1 MEKLFSM
8 IEGPTSNE
16 VTTLE
21 QITQETMPEFLSKI
35 SIWDYYEM
43 TKEQHTNKSESDKTL
58 LILQY

>member
-1 MEKLFSM
+1 M

-21 QITQETMPEFLSKI
+21 QITQEIMPEFLSKI
-35 SIWDYYEM
+35 SIWDHYEM

>member
-21 QITQETMPEFLSKI
+21 QINQETMPEFLSKI
-35 SIWDYYEM
+35 SIWDCYEM

>member
-1 MEKLFSM
+1 M

-21 QITQETMPEFLSKI
+21 QINQETMPEFLSKI

>member
-1 MEKLFSM
+1 M

-21 QITQETMPEFLSKI
+21 QINQETMPEFLSKI
-35 SIWDYYEM
+35 SIWDCYEM

>member
-1 MEKLFSM
+1 MKKLFSM

-43 TKEQHTNKSESDKTL
+43 TKEQHTNKSERDKTL